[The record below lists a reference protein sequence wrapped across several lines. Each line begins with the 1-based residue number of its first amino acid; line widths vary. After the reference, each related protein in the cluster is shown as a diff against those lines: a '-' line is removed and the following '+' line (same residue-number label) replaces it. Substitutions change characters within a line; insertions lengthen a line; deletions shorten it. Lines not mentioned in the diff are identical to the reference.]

1 MRRADRLFQI
11 VQHLRARRLTTAAQL
26 GDLLDVSPRT
36 IYRDIRDLS
45 LSGIPIQ
52 GEAGIGYALDRS
64 FELTALMFT
73 PDEVEAVVVGLRMA
87 QAFAGHRL
95 SDAAVTALD
104 KVILALPRHRR
115 DEVDRSPI
123 YAPAVHANHHV
134 DPLRE
139 QLSDAVSA
147 RSVLQLTYADD
158 GSRETIR
165 AVQPLALHFWGSV
178 WTLAAWCRL
187 RRDFRNF
194 RLDRIH
200 ACTSTG
206 DSFADE
212 PGKTLEDFLRA
223 IESRQSA
230 IKAQSKPAKGADR
243 R

>member
-26 GDLLDVSPRT
+26 GELLNVSPRT
-36 IYRDIRDLS
+36 IYRDVRDLS

-52 GEAGIGYALDRS
+52 GEAGVGYALDRS

-115 DEVDRSPI
+115 GEVDRSPI
-123 YAPAVHANHHV
+123 HAPAVHANQQV

-139 QLSDAVSA
+139 QLGAAVNA
-147 RSVLQLTYADD
+147 RSILELTYADD
-158 GSRETIR
+158 GSRETVR

-194 RLDRIH
+194 RLDRIR
-200 ACTSTG
+200 ACSATG
-206 DSFADE
+206 ESFPDE
-212 PGKTLEDFLRA
+212 AGKTLEDFLRA
-223 IESRQSA
+223 IER
-230 IKAQSKPAKGADR
+230 KR
-243 R
+243 L

>member
-26 GDLLDVSPRT
+26 AELLAVSERT
-36 IYRDIRDLS
+36 VYRDIRDLS
-45 LSGIPIQ
+45 LSGIPVQ
-52 GEAGIGYALDRS
+52 GEAGVGYCLDRS

-95 SDAAVTALD
+95 SHASVTALD
-104 KVILALPRHRR
+104 KVILALPKHRR
-115 DEVDRSPI
+115 AEVERPQI
-123 YAPAVHANHHV
+123 YAPPVHAHREV

-139 QLSDAVSA
+139 TLTAAINDRA
-147 RSVLQLTYADD
+147 VLQLTYADD
-158 GSRETIR
+158 NGRQSDR

-187 RRDFRNF
+187 RKDFRNF
-194 RLDRIH
+194 RLDRVS
-200 ACTSTG
+200 ACTRTG

-212 PGKTLEDFLRA
+212 PGKTLTDFLRTVGV
-223 IESRQSA
+223 R
-230 IKAQSKPAKGADR
+230 
-243 R
+243 